1 MCMAHSNLLLKI
13 EMHII
18 LQMVN
23 MSGVSFVCAFIALIF
38 RLKLKMT
45 SLLHTLT
52 TGELLIKLDEPK
64 LLVASWSSS
73 SVYTR

>member
-13 EMHII
+13 AMHII
-18 LQMVN
+18 LQMANV
-23 MSGVSFVCAFIALIF
+23 SGVSFVCEFITLIF
-38 RLKLKMT
+38 RLKLKMI

-73 SVYTR
+73 SV